1 MVLMARRVMSNRGK
15 VPGLKYRLTWME
27 AEYAAEPPLA
37 GTSIHQNARIFTQN
51 NNGDGW
57 QLQLKGGFGYGNPMS
72 DKSYTDSRTN

>member
-1 MVLMARRVMSNRGK
+1 VQ
-15 VPGLKYRLTWME
+15 P
-27 AEYAAEPPLA
+27 YAAEPPLA

-72 DKSYTDSRTN
+72 DKP